1 MQLIKDVVERNARR
15 FPNELAL
22 VYHENRFTFKKH
34 NERVNRLANALLKL
48 GIQKGDRVSVIL
60 DNCHQYCEIMAAT
73 SKAGFILAHFS
84 TSLKEELNYVV
95 GNAEPSMMIL
105 GENHAHKFNPA
116 WKSIK
121 EAICVGNAKS
131 NMTDY
136 EQLLAD
142 SSADEPNVEV
152 TPEDGLYLYYTSG
165 TTAMPKGA
173 LHTNAT
179 MAINAQTMISSFN
192 MEYHSERTLTVQP
205 LYFTAPTVCMINPSM
220 YAASPVV
227 ILDGFNPQE
236 MFEIIEREKITHTY
250 VVPTMLFRLVEFP
263 DADKYDYSS
272 LCRVIYGS
280 SSIPVSVLKRAINKF
295 GSIFHQLYGLTESH
309 ILTFL
314 PAGEHVVEGLENEV
328 KRLGSCGREMP
339 DCYVRV
345 VREDGTDVKRDMKET
360 GEIIARSDCLM
371 KEYFRMPEKTQE
383 TIKNGWIY
391 TGDIASMDEV
401 GYIYILDRK
410 NDLIISGGIN
420 IYPREVEEVLYTHP
434 AVVEAAV
441 VGVPDDEWGEKVKAY
456 IALKPGT
463 IATEQEIIDFA
474 KGKLA
479 SYKKPKEVEF
489 LDSLP
494 KGSTGKIL
502 KKELKKRAASSL
514 QRPKV
519 GVD

>member
-22 VYHENRFTFKKH
+22 VHHENRFTFKEH
-34 NERVNRLANALLKL
+34 NERVNRLANAFLKL
-48 GIQKGDRVSVIL
+48 GIKKGDRVSIIL
-60 DNCHQYCEIMAAT
+60 DNCHQYCEIMAAA

-84 TSLKEELNYVV
+84 TSLREEFNHVV
-95 GNAEPSMMIL
+95 GNAEPSMMIV
-105 GENHAHKFNPA
+105 GENHAHKFNPE

-121 EAICVGNAKS
+121 EVICVGKAEGNRI
-131 NMTDY
+131 DY

-142 SSADEPNVEV
+142 SPADEPNIEV
-152 TPEDGLYLYYTSG
+152 TAEDGLYLYYTSG

-192 MEYHSERTLTVQP
+192 MKYHSERTVTVQP

-236 MFEIIEREKITHTY
+236 MFEVIEREKITQTY
-250 VVPTMLFRLVEFP
+250 VVPTMIFRMVEFP

-272 LCRVIYGS
+272 LRRVIYGS
-280 SSIPVSVLKRAINKF
+280 SSIPVTVLKKAINKF
-295 GSIFHQLYGLTESH
+295 GNIFHQLYGLTESH

-314 PAGEHVVEGLENEV
+314 PADEHIVEGSENEV
-328 KRLGSCGREMP
+328 KRLASCGREMP
-339 DCYVRV
+339 DCHVRI
-345 VREDGTDVKRDMKET
+345 VRENGSDIKRDAKET
-360 GEIIARSDCLM
+360 GEIIAESECLM
-371 KEYFRMPEKTQE
+371 KEYFKMPEKTQE
-383 TIKNGWIY
+383 AIKDGWIY
-391 TGDIASMDEV
+391 TGDIASMDKD

-410 NDLIISGGIN
+410 NDLIISGGVN

-434 AVVEAAV
+434 AVAEAAV
-441 VGVPDDEWGEKVKAY
+441 VGVSDEEWGEKVKAY
-456 IALKPGT
+456 IALKPG
-463 IATEQEIIDFA
+463 IAVTEQEIIDFA
-474 KGKLA
+474 KGRLA

-489 LDSLP
+489 LDFLP
-494 KGSTGKIL
+494 KGTTGKIL
-502 KKELKKRAASSL
+502 KKELKERAASNS
-514 QRPKV
+514 
-519 GVD
+519 

>member
-1 MQLIKDVVERNARR
+1 M
-15 FPNELAL
+15 
-22 VYHENRFTFKKH
+22 
-34 NERVNRLANALLKL
+34 
-48 GIQKGDRVSVIL
+48 S
-60 DNCHQYCEIMAAT
+60 CH
-73 SKAGFILAHFS
+73 
-84 TSLKEELNYVV
+84 
-95 GNAEPSMMIL
+95 
-105 GENHAHKFNPA
+105 
-116 WKSIK
+116 
-121 EAICVGNAKS
+121 
-131 NMTDY
+131 
-136 EQLLAD
+136 
-142 SSADEPNVEV
+142 
-152 TPEDGLYLYYTSG
+152 
-165 TTAMPKGA
+165 
-173 LHTNAT
+173 
-179 MAINAQTMISSFN
+179 
-192 MEYHSERTLTVQP
+192 
-205 LYFTAPTVCMINPSM
+205 
-220 YAASPVV
+220 
-227 ILDGFNPQE
+227 
-236 MFEIIEREKITHTY
+236 
-250 VVPTMLFRLVEFP
+250 FRLVP
-263 DADKYDYSS
+263 
-272 LCRVIYGS
+272 
-280 SSIPVSVLKRAINKF
+280 
-295 GSIFHQLYGLTESH
+295 
-309 ILTFL
+309 
-314 PAGEHVVEGLENEV
+314 
-328 KRLGSCGREMP
+328 REMP